1 MTTPH
6 PTSKAER
13 REINAAASIALLTI
27 IILGPTYLSDLA
39 TGRFSTAL
47 SAAVPEGLSKHNLD
61 GGPFWLLTA
70 ALVVK
75 IAAILIIAFFA
86 YRLVKPMLRG
96 QVFNTKN
103 IRLLTGMTIGIFV
116 WFIGRFVLE
125 GLGNNWASAQLGID
139 WGGQPGRNDIR
150 RPCPPLPFHLHL
162 AALLSRHPARLQAGR
177 RGGRPCLRHQNPK

>member
-1 MTTPH
+1 MTAPQPTP
-6 PTSKAER
+6 KAER
-13 REINAAASIALLTI
+13 REINAAAGLALLTI
-27 IILGPTYLSDLA
+27 VILGPTYLRDLA

-61 GGPFWLLTA
+61 GGPLWLLSA

-86 YRLVKPMLRG
+86 YHLVKPMLRG

-103 IRLLTGMTIGIFV
+103 IRPLNGMTIGIFV
-116 WFIGRFVLE
+116 WFIGRFMLE

-139 WGGQPGRNDIR
+139 WSASQDGTTFGDLA
-150 RPCPPLPFHLHL
+150 LPYLFICTLQL
-162 AALLSRHPARLQAGR
+162 FSAAIQ
-177 RGGRPCLRHQNPK
+177 RGCKLEEEVDGLV